1 MKIPL
6 ALSVQ
11 QSSNSTTPQS
21 FQTQESGS
29 SPGQDIWITVPEAA
43 ALLKVRPSAVVKRI
57 QKGTLEGKRSE
68 DNPFTHEG
76 TENFLVLLS
85 SLPERLQYQYHVS
98 RISSVSNSDK
108 FVSVDLVSP
117 RSVFGDIWLE
127 QFINIAQL
135 LRDVAQIHKIY
146 RGTGKIKEQL
156 IQLAQSY
163 HISLSTLYRFSAQ
176 PQSREISLLYTDP
189 AYLQYKLPK
198 TMCLWSCDLAFALY
212 LDNDNKYS
220 QNEIFGELK
229 KHSTTSCDACPYS
242 PKSNLKNDSKNN
254 PRNSSELGTEKV
266 VCTRCNGN
274 NNTMII
280 PQNRKTVNRLLAHVP
295 PSLYCYVKEGY
306 RQWRAKYG
314 LFVMRKKPLL
324 INASASCDN
333 HVCDCFV
340 RIKLRRMRNDKI
352 YEKEIAVRPILTV
365 WMDTASRYITGWA
378 ISIIPNADT
387 IAEAFARACVY
398 KVGDMA
404 CGIAKVLIL
413 DCGKDMKSKLLDDPC
428 SRYTVDNWDDSFL
441 NERFMGIGLFQAL
454 GCEVQRNLAYS
465 PQSKGDMERFFR
477 ILEEKYISKMCGWCH
492 NSVAERPEGF
502 AKKLKQLLEEKK
514 LLMLEEFVDYFQNVI
529 LPDYHG
535 MTSKDI
541 DDIDKCYYKTS
552 DADTNTASD
561 NKSDAAIDEA
571 VSDGGVESDVEED
584 ADDGYTLS
592 LESMSPAQRY
602 KTLEKAKNVVPDWK
616 TMGILMRHYAPDVAE
631 IKHYGIKFAGIYYQN
646 DKLNDYAGCRA
657 SILYRSYQKPFAPSS
672 IIVIVEG
679 KAICEAFPAQRNKMS
694 GESGAK
700 LTDDRRIQNA
710 PQIKMSKTL
719 DRIGKSVHNILPEKI
734 ESHELSDKEQLQEYS
749 FAPTIREIE
758 TMTASTATTD
768 VIPPVDTAMISAIF
782 SQEADS
788 SSSDTSTTSSN
799 IDAIAGNV
807 AENVDEQIISAPNRR
822 KREKEFE
829 SARELL
835 FGENEF

>member
-11 QSSNSTTPQS
+11 QSSGSTPQS
-21 FQTQESGS
+21 FQAQESGP

-98 RISSVSNSDK
+98 RASNSDK

-127 QFINIAQL
+127 QFINIARL

-156 IQLAQSY
+156 IQLAQSH

-242 PKSNLKNDSKNN
+242 PNSNLKSASENASKNGA
-254 PRNSSELGTEKV
+254 SELGTEKV

-274 NNTMII
+274 NNTIII

-295 PSLYCYVKEGY
+295 PSLCCYVKEGY

-333 HVCDCFV
+333 HVCDCFI
-340 RIKLRRMRNDKI
+340 RIKLRRTRNDKI
-352 YEKEIAVRPILTV
+352 YEKEIAARPILTV

-398 KVGDMA
+398 KVGDISS
-404 CGIAKVLIL
+404 GIPCKVIL

-428 SRYTVDNWDDSFL
+428 SRFTLDNWDDSFL

-454 GCEVQRNLAYS
+454 GCEVQRNLPYS
-465 PQSKGDMERFFR
+465 PQAKGDMERFFR

-514 LLMLEEFVDYFQNVI
+514 LLTLEEFVDYFQNVI

-541 DDIDKCYYKTS
+541 DDYYNTS
-552 DADTNTASD
+552 DADMNTASD
-561 NKSDAAIDEA
+561 TTNNANAADDEKSNAVEARDEI
-571 VSDGGVESDVEED
+571 
-584 ADDGYTLS
+584 DDGYTLS

-602 KTLEKAKNVVPDWK
+602 KTLEKARNVVPSWQ

-646 DKLNDYAGCRA
+646 DKLNDYAGYRA
-657 SILYRSYQKPFAPSS
+657 SILYHSYQKPFAPSS

-719 DRIGKSVHNILPEKI
+719 DRIGKSVHSILPEKI

-749 FAPTIREIE
+749 FAPAIREIE
-758 TMTASTATTD
+758 TMTATSD
-768 VIPPVDTAMISAIF
+768 VMPHVDTAMISAIF
-782 SQEADS
+782 SQESDNS
-788 SSSDTSTTSSN
+788 SSATSSN
-799 IDAIAGNV
+799 IDVIAGNV
-807 AENVDEQIISAPNRR
+807 ETPDEQTTSAANRR